1 MQSAAYVLPDLFEP
15 DASRPVAKRRAL
27 EHREGTHMLRFVRGL
42 DVEKSCI
49 SGGETFIDHAI
60 LPRRPYDGRST
71 GHHGP
76 RSLCTDQS
84 RDNVTDPIAKP
95 VSPFSGNR
103 TPQARSGCA
112 EEPPA
117 IDRKPE
123 LARLFGAAWRC
134 DVGLPHH
141 DPRIVP
147 ISCDDHHT
155 ARADAHVEGRTTDVD
170 LGLRGGG
177 FAGEERVKPR
187 SPEFCGWWICTKS
200 CPFEASHDVG
210 LSPAPPQG
218 R

>member
-1 MQSAAYVLPDLFEP
+1 M
-15 DASRPVAKRRAL
+15 
-27 EHREGTHMLRFVRGL
+27 GTF
-42 DVEKSCI
+42 
-49 SGGETFIDHAI
+49 
-60 LPRRPYDGRST
+60 
-71 GHHGP
+71 
-76 RSLCTDQS
+76 
-84 RDNVTDPIAKP
+84 AKP

-147 ISCDDHHT
+147 ISCSDHHT

-170 LGLRGGG
+170 HGLRGGG
-177 FAGEERVKPR
+177 FAGEKRVKPR

-200 CPFEASHDVG
+200 CPFEASHERGAQPRAAARAIGMTASHPACRSRCEVTATVQR
-210 LSPAPPQG
+210 LSITSSTSRQDPAGTGPTSNACQML
-218 R
+218 RT